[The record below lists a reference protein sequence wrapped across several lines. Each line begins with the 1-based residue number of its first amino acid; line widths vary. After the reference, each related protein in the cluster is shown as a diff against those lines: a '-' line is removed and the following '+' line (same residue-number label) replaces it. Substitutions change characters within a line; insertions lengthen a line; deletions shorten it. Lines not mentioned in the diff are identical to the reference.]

1 MDFKNLGGQLTNAGT
16 YETDLSN
23 FKVSDISPLTL
34 LNTEESMTKIAEKI
48 GTLSETLAEIN
59 TELKTKGKAMQ
70 DIADG
75 VNSGGYFTW

>member
-34 LNTEESMTKIAEKI
+34 LNTEESMAKIAEKI

-59 TELKTKGKAMQ
+59 TELKTKGKGMQ
-70 DIADG
+70 DIADD